1 MRSANI
7 LTIDRSFRNPKI
19 ENIKDLL
26 KKFSDEWGKKI
37 DSIEENNKIALD
49 SIVNN
54 KNAIAHG
61 RNCTVTYNE
70 IKNYHERSKVVLKE
84 INKIIVS

>member
-1 MRSANI
+1 MG
-7 LTIDRSFRNPKI
+7 K
-19 ENIKDLL
+19 ENRFNRRKNKD
-26 KKFSDEWGKKI
+26 
-37 DSIEENNKIALD
+37 ALD